1 MKRIEFD
8 CLLESD
14 VVLHASSNTEGK
26 IELLDYIPGSNF
38 LGIVAKDYANF
49 GNDAFDIFHGGKV
62 RFSDAQPVIEGKR
75 SFRIPLCW
83 FQPKGSSLDKVYNL
97 LHIKEDERKSL
108 VGKNIQLK
116 QMRSGFVTE
125 DNYYAKLSHRYRQKS
140 KYNPDKR
147 RSEDGAMFGY
157 SALPSKMLMRFSV
170 EFDDDISDE
179 LIEKIVKQL
188 EGTKRLGKSRS
199 AEYGL
204 VKISQCKEE
213 TKVSELKDFGTD
225 MVLYAVSRVALI
237 DESGTSVLK
246 PTISLLGLPQSARID
261 WEETQIRTSRYSPY
275 NMARRTRDYE
285 RFIIEKG
292 SVIVIKDLP
301 NDFDVKAYK
310 SRIARG
316 VGAFLSEG
324 FGQILVNPAFLL
336 QKNPALT
343 KGEFQTKEEKEKK
356 QDKKLETW
364 VKMRAEKEHKK
375 IVLLDS
381 VEKSLNESENKFK
394 GTKPSQWGKIREFAQ
409 RGYEANKEAI
419 KEYLEKGKASKSQW
433 SGGKSQELFRII
445 NSFEGDK
452 SAFLSLFATEM
463 QKRVKKEKR

>member
-1 MKRIEFD
+1 MKRIGFD
-8 CLLESD
+8 CLLKSD

-26 IELLDYIPGSNF
+26 MELLDFIPGSNF
-38 LGIVAKDYANF
+38 LGIVAKDYAKF
-49 GNDAFDIFHGGKV
+49 EDDAFDIFHGGKV
-62 RFSDAQPVIEGKR
+62 RFLDAQLVIEGKQ

-83 FQPKGSSLDKVYNL
+83 FQPKGSDFDKVYNL
-97 LHIKEDERKSL
+97 LHIEDNEQKSL
-108 VGKNIQLK
+108 ISENIQLK
-116 QMRSGFVTE
+116 QMRSGFVTA
-125 DNYYAKLSHRYRQKS
+125 DYHYAKLSHRYRQKS
-140 KYNPDKR
+140 KHNPKTR

-157 SALPSKMLMRFSV
+157 SALPNNMLMRFYV

-188 EGTKRLGKSRS
+188 EGTKRIGKSRS

-213 TKVSELKDFGTD
+213 AKVLELKDFGTG
-225 MVLYAVSRVALI
+225 MVLYAVSRIALI
-237 DESGTSVLK
+237 DESVASVLK
-246 PTISLLGLPQSARID
+246 PTVSSLGLPQSARID
-261 WEETQIRTSRYSPY
+261 WEKTHIRTSRYSPY

-301 NDFDVKAYK
+301 NDFDIKAYK
-310 SRIARG
+310 NSIARG

-324 FGQILVNPAFLL
+324 FGQIWVNPAFLL
-336 QKNPALT
+336 QKNPVLT
-343 KGEFQTKEEKEKK
+343 KGEFQTKEEKEKR

-364 VKMRAEKEHKK
+364 VKMRVEKEHKK

-381 VEKSLNESENKFK
+381 VEKSLNEFESKFK
-394 GTKPSQWGKIREFAQ
+394 GIKPSQWGKIREFTQ
-409 RGYEANKEAI
+409 RGYEANKEAL

-433 SGGKSQELFRII
+433 SDGKSRELLKII
-445 NSFEGDK
+445 DSFDGDK
-452 SAFLSLFATEM
+452 NAFLSLFATEM